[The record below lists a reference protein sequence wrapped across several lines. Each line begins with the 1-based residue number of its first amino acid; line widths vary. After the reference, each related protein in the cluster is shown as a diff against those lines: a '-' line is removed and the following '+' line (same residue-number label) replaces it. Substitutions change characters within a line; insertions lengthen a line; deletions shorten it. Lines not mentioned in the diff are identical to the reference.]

1 MRRSTRV
8 HRDRL
13 PLACGNSGLR
23 PGYSPVAF
31 GLALVDDGG
40 TSDLAGWPTSAPA
53 RPHAAEAHPECMPNT
68 CRVCPSTTRRCG
80 ALGGGLGPDQ
90 GSVAGQ
96 RGGHRSAVRSA
107 CDEAAQGGAQ
117 AMKTA
122 DGSEPDRADTSGA
135 H

>member
-1 MRRSTRV
+1 MPLDDEEVRSTG
-8 HRDRL
+8 L
-13 PLACGNSGLR
+13 PL
-23 PGYSPVAF
+23 PV
-31 GLALVDDGG
+31 D
-40 TSDLAGWPTSAPA
+40 W
-53 RPHAAEAHPECMPNT
+53 
-68 CRVCPSTTRRCG
+68 
-80 ALGGGLGPDQ
+80 GPDQ